1 MKKLAGED
9 GDIFARFLTLKNGE
23 ESEYCRVSH
32 AGRGSPDEIY
42 YPVVAELWFENGKLS
57 DAKLYC
63 LSEYVYNETRVY
75 ELQK

>member
-1 MKKLAGED
+1 MKRTNTAAWAASDVYK
-9 GDIFARFLTLKNGE
+9 RQ
-23 ESEYCRVSH
+23 RVSH

-63 LSEYVYNETRVY
+63 LSEYVYGRQRVY
-75 ELQK
+75 ELEK